1 MGKYSISGAARQVP
15 CPENYLRVLEKRG
28 VITPVRDN
36 TGRRIF
42 SDSEIAAARAYLA
55 RNSGRKSAA

>member
-1 MGKYSISGAARQVP
+1 MNQYSISGAARQVP

-28 VITPVRDN
+28 VIAPVRDN

-42 SDSEIAAARAYLA
+42 TDTDIAAARAYVA
-55 RNSGRKSAA
+55 RNSGGKNAA